1 MKKLIAATLL
11 AAAPFAAMAD
21 TTPSSTMVEI
31 SDVALSEVSGQAG
44 LNINATTIISG
55 LQQISSVA
63 NLIKPILPSQGK
75 QVVTLINVAATT
87 APVVNNLVNGGQ
99 LSTAD
104 LTLLIKNGVSAGIA
118 IGSLSS
124 GL

>member
-1 MKKLIAATLL
+1 MKKLIAAIL
-11 AAAPFAAMAD
+11 AVLFLASSTGD

-55 LQQISSVA
+55 LQQVSSVA
-63 NLIKPILPSQGK
+63 NLIKPILTSQGK